1 MDYLVYIILGI
12 APSVVWLLFYL
23 HKDVHPEPKKTVLL
37 IFLGGA
43 LMGPAALLLQLAALT
58 VLSPQE
64 QWSNIFAA
72 VNQNQYFFI
81 FNILVF
87 APLSEEFVKYLPV
100 RYLALKKP
108 DFDEPM
114 DAMIYLI
121 ISALGFAATENLL
134 NIFLIPELTLR
145 LALSQA
151 VVRFLSATLLHALVS
166 GILGYFIA
174 SALLNFKKRKII
186 FTLGFLLAGA
196 LHSLYNYLAWLFNSD
211 KIFALAIAGLLVIMA
226 GLVSW
231 QFRYLKKQLSVCKI
245 R

>member
-1 MDYLVYIILGI
+1 
-12 APSVVWLLFYL
+12 
-23 HKDVHPEPKKTVLL
+23 
-37 IFLGGA
+37 
-43 LMGPAALLLQLAALT
+43 MGPAALLLQIAALA
-58 VLSPQE
+58 VLSPQA

-72 VNQNQYFFI
+72 VNQNHYFFL
-81 FNILVF
+81 FNILIF
-87 APLSEEFVKYLPV
+87 APISEEVVKYLPV

-108 DFDEPM
+108 DFDEPL

-134 NIFLIPELTLR
+134 NIFLIPELTLQ

-151 VVRFLSATLLHALVS
+151 VVRFLSATFLHALVS

-174 SALLNFKKRKII
+174 SALLNFKKRRLI
-186 FTLGFLLAGA
+186 FTIGFLFAFA
-196 LHSLYNYLAWLFNSD
+196 LHGLYNYLAWLFNSD